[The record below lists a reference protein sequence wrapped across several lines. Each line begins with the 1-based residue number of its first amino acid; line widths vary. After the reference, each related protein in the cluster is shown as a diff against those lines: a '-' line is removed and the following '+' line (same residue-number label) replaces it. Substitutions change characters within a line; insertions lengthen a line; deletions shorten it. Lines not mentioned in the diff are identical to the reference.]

1 MNSDENRNIELLTP
15 PKLKVELK
23 YLFSAIETIEK
34 RENKMLTH
42 IDSQRAR
49 ETMILTKNAVKSFSI
64 AKQLC
69 VTTERINAIDFSPN
83 GETLISSDNNEQ
95 IIFYDCDR
103 SDQLKTINV
112 RKYGVDLVR
121 YTRDTNHFI
130 HTSTKIDH
138 SIRHMNMDMVTY
150 LEYYRGHTDRVV
162 SLCMSPNDEK
172 FLSGSLDRTLRL
184 WDLRSNECKGIMNVS
199 GRPIAAFDPEGRTF
213 AVGINS
219 ASVKLYDIRKYE
231 VGPFVTFKMDNE
243 KTSEWIDMK
252 FSPDGKVIMINT
264 NGPVIRLI
272 DAYDGT
278 ALQTISSKFRFWRG
292 VDVV

>member
-1 MNSDENRNIELLTP
+1 MSTPLNVQIE
-15 PKLKVELK
+15 
-23 YLFSAIETIEK
+23 
-34 RENKMLTH
+34 
-42 IDSQRAR
+42 R
-49 ETMILTKNAVKSFSI
+49 ETMLLTKHAVRSFSI

-69 VTTERINAIDFSPN
+69 ATTDRINAIDFSPN

-95 IIFYDCDR
+95 IIIYDCDK
-103 SDQLKTINV
+103 SNLLKTINV

-121 YTRDTNHFI
+121 YTRNSNHFI

-138 SIRHMNMDMVTY
+138 SIRHMNEDVVNY

-172 FLSGSLDRTLRL
+172 FLSGSLDHTLRL

-219 ASVKLYDIRKYE
+219 GSVKLYDIRKYE
-231 VGPFVTFKMDNE
+231 VGPFVTFKMDTE
-243 KTSEWIDMK
+243 KTFEWIDLK

-264 NGPVIRLI
+264 NGPIIRLI

-278 ALQTISSKFRFWRG
+278 PVQTISGEYRYFFESIWR
-292 VDVV
+292 DQ